1 MFDLSNVCIQ
11 LCKKQNLQC
20 RWQWLELISW
30 MFLVS
35 IRFLFVCSTDCW
47 SWKCLQGGSA
57 VGQPCGGPE
66 SVPGGP
72 ELELECFQV
81 RLCLNFPLLS
91 LLFCLSSS
99 SASLFLFSSS
109 HLFVHFWK
117 KKAQLHLSEELFCPS
132 QPFVPIDSTNDPFL
146 SCTCLTL
153 HGCILKLTC
162 NMFWLR

>member
-66 SVPGGP
+66 SVPGGYFSTV
-72 ELELECFQV
+72 LGRRQGGRVVILCCVKAACTAQV
-81 RLCLNFPLLS
+81 CIFTVEFIKESSHFPFNLQPYVNKLLAGFSSVIKNKTLPCLDWLLVALPLQNQRKRVF
-91 LLFCLSSS
+91 LFC
-99 SASLFLFSSS
+99 F
-109 HLFVHFWK
+109 
-117 KKAQLHLSEELFCPS
+117 
-132 QPFVPIDSTNDPFL
+132 
-146 SCTCLTL
+146 
-153 HGCILKLTC
+153 
-162 NMFWLR
+162 